1 MPAIAIP
8 SVDYLSSEPLNTSK
22 DNSTK
27 VKAFRA
33 LQLSIDQQIKKFYTA
48 IMGFELLYSIFVNVN
63 AK

>member
-1 MPAIAIP
+1 MLAMEFHYVYYI
-8 SVDYLSSEPLNTSK
+8 SSIDFNPSK

-48 IMGFELLYSIFVNVN
+48 IKGFVLLYSIFVNVN